1 MMKCKDPHYVDPIV
15 ERAILKSCATTYFG
29 KGGSAHIIMREQS
42 IDMPGAWERFSDYVR
57 VFPW

>member
-1 MMKCKDPHYVDPIV
+1 MKNKDAGFVDPVV
-15 ERAILKSCATTYFG
+15 ERAILQACATTYFG
-29 KGGSAHIIMREQS
+29 KGGCAHVIMREQS